1 MRKIVFNILLMTAI
15 VALQSCSSKPLDL
28 NVMTFNIR
36 LDAES
41 DSLNNWKYR
50 KDVAAQIIKNYD
62 VDIVGAQ
69 EVCPNQMQDLKD
81 RLPEYTAIGVGRE
94 DGTNG
99 LNSGESSPL
108 FYKKDKFKELKSG
121 TFWLSETPDVPS
133 MGWDAACRRVAT
145 WAVLE
150 DIASGKKFFAVNT
163 HLDHVGQ
170 EARIKGVTLMLEKAM
185 EVAEGY
191 PVILTGDFNSTPTSD
206 VVKYV
211 IDESTPHNLVDSRSL
226 AKTTTD
232 KDGTYHNFGKLSGN
246 EREYIDYIFVS
257 KETEVNK
264 YEVIDDRLDGIFLSD
279 HNPVFAKITIKK

>member
-1 MRKIVFNILLMTAI
+1 MKRLIFNILILTTIIIM
-15 VALQSCSSKPLDL
+15 QSCSNKPLEL

-62 VDIVGAQ
+62 ADIIGAQ

-81 RLPEYTAIGVGRE
+81 RLPEYAAIGVGRE

-99 LNSGESSPL
+99 PNSGESSPL

-150 DIASGKKFFAVNT
+150 DIASGKKFFTVNT

-170 EARIKGVTLMLEKAM
+170 EARIKGVTLMLEKAI
-185 EVAEGY
+185 EEAEGY

-206 VVKYV
+206 VVKYI
-211 IDESTPHNLVDSRSL
+211 IDESTPHSLADSRSL
-226 AKTTTD
+226 AKNKID
-232 KDGTYHNFGKLSGN
+232 KAGTFHNFGKLSSDQQ
-246 EREYIDYIFVS
+246 EYIDYIFVS
-257 KETEVNK
+257 KGTEVDK
-264 YEVIDDRLDGIFLSD
+264 YEVIDDKLDGIFLSD
-279 HNPVFAKITIKK
+279 HNPVFAKIIVH